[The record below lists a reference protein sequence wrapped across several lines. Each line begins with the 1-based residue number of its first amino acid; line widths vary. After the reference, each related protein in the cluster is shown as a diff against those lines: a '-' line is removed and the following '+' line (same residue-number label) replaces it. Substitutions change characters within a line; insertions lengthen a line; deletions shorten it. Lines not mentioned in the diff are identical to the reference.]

1 MEQNYEN
8 LKELIGKNIAEYR
21 KLSNISQIALAEK
34 LNYSDKAVSKWERG
48 ESLPDIIVLKQIADI
63 FGVTVNDLL
72 GYKDAKKK
80 KLDIKKIV
88 QNKKLLLSLS
98 VGLVWLVATVIFVF
112 LQLFDVLTSY
122 NWLFF
127 VYAISASAI
136 VSMIF
141 FIRWKKPIA
150 LTIAESVLIWSIA
163 ISICLS
169 IQYPRIWLLLIIV
182 LPLQILTILWN
193 WFWIKRK
200 VRN

>member
-21 KLSNISQIALAEK
+21 KLSNISQMELAEK

-48 ESLPDIIVLKQIADI
+48 ESLPDVIVLKQIADI

-193 WFWIKRK
+193 WFWTKHK